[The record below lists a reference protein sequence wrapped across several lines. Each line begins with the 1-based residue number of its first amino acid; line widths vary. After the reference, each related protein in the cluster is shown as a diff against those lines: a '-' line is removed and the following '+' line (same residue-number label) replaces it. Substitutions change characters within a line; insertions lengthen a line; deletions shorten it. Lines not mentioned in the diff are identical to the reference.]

1 MSGYSSH
8 VQEGSA
14 AQVTRPSGL
23 KHTFANIPGADYVRD
38 VLALVLLLASFKLP
52 LTAVSSQTVPANSQ
66 ALYVLMTVLAGLA
79 LTLPYLTRFGIMPK
93 GWKVSSTRSL
103 RLVLSVPY
111 LGYFLWLLVG
121 PHIFE
126 VSNLGVGTAFAVGG
140 AGVALAAQARQ
151 SELGP
156 ESQDRAA
163 GSTAALCATLI
174 ASAMAIAYVAS
185 LVVTIIKANE
195 ATNFPYIA
203 VVFALASTAFFILLP
218 ALAVALKK
226 TAGWR
231 SFVIG
236 LGITLVVIFYFGAT
250 SAGGLPMVESFT
262 AITTPAAGLALFLPL
277 TFTLGVGS
285 FLLPV
290 LAATVSAPAFKRIT
304 VRNSPLEQRLDLA
317 AITLRMSAI
326 LGGVLVLVSA
336 IYLITFKDAAVYVQP
351 GVGRANGQAITI
363 LVLGLIIVA
372 VCLGALKAFNA
383 NPAGSRI
390 TIAIALAVVALSG
403 LIILSSAP
411 VLGEKILVAGHLILA
426 LGLPAIG
433 AYALIGNKPTREF
446 FANFA
451 ANRPAPST
459 QAYEWSGNT
468 PIQANSAPY
477 HPTQTGPVNIG
488 TQSQQGRP
496 QQPHF
501 TPGGSPTGSQQA
513 YQPNSGYEPQT
524 VSQAPPVVKQQ
535 PVVGPEPVSSQEPV
549 VDPEPQ
555 VNPEPVRADARQ
567 NSEQTH
573 SDDTA
578 TQTVSRAAVADMV
591 DQANGSDQHTQVIS
605 EQPLPSHGYTREVAV
620 DPKTPAVVLAKIAEV
635 APELRPAL
643 AQNPSTYDALL
654 GWLAQIGDP
663 EIDAALK
670 RRNG

>member
-1 MSGYSSH
+1 MSVSSSH

-14 AQVTRPSGL
+14 PQVASPKGL
-23 KHTFANIPGADYVRD
+23 KQTFASIPGADYVRD

-52 LTAVSSQTVPANSQ
+52 LAAVSGQAVPANSQ

-79 LTLPYLTRFGIMPK
+79 LTLPYLTRFGVMPK

-103 RLVLSVPY
+103 RLALAVPY

-156 ESQDRAA
+156 ADQDRGA

-174 ASAMAIAYVAS
+174 AGAMAVAYVAS
-185 LVVTIIKANE
+185 LVVTIIKAND
-195 ATNFPYIA
+195 ASNFPYIA
-203 VVFALASTAFFILLP
+203 VVFALVSAAVFILLP
-218 ALAVALKK
+218 AFAVALKK

-250 SAGGLPMVESFT
+250 SGGGLPMVESFT
-262 AITTPAAGLALFLPL
+262 AITTPPAGLALFLPL

-304 VRNSPLEQRLDLA
+304 VRNSALEERLDLA

-326 LGGVLVLVSA
+326 LGGILVLVSA
-336 IYLITFKDAAVYVQP
+336 IYLVTFKDASLYVQP
-351 GVGRANGQAITI
+351 GVGRANGQVITI
-363 LVLGLIIVA
+363 LVLGVIIVA
-372 VCLGALKAFNA
+372 VCLGALKAFNS

-390 TIAIALAVVALSG
+390 IIALALVVVALSG

-459 QAYEWSGNT
+459 RAYEWTSNA
-468 PIQANSAPY
+468 PAQVNSAPY
-477 HPTQTGPVNIG
+477 HPTQTGPVNVG
-488 TQSQQGRP
+488 GQHQQGRP

-501 TPGGSPTGSQQA
+501 TPGGPVTGSQRA
-513 YQPNSGYEPQT
+513 YQPNSGYEPQP
-524 VSQAPPVVKQQ
+524 VSQAQ
-535 PVVGPEPVSSQEPV
+535 PVVDPEPVISQEPV
-549 VDPEPQ
+549 VDLEPKTEPEPKRS
-555 VNPEPVRADARQ
+555 VSRQ
-567 NSEQTH
+567 SSEQTH
-573 SDDTA
+573 SDDIA
-578 TQTVSRAAVADMV
+578 TQTVSRTAVADMK
-591 DQANGSDQHTQVIS
+591 DQADASEQHTQVIS
-605 EQPLPSHGYTREVAV
+605 QQPLPSHGYTRKVAA

-643 AQNPSTYDALL
+643 AQNPATYDALL